1 MILATRVA
9 EPVRALSRPART
21 LGAAPALLRGMPMPN
36 DLIVL
41 AIGGNSLIRDEQHR
55 TVQDQWVL
63 ARETCHHI
71 AQIVEAGHRVVVTHG
86 NGPQVGFIVRRS
98 ELARHELH
106 EVPLD
111 SCDADTQGAIG
122 YMIQQSLE
130 NEFTRRGTARGWPS
144 RSSRRWRWRPHDP
157 AFTHPVQAH
166 RVVHGRSHRARA
178 RAAQERW
185 TIAEDA
191 GRGWRRV
198 VPSPDPVRIVEL
210 EAIRT
215 LVDAGFVVT
224 AVGGGG
230 IPVVRDERGE
240 LHGVEA
246 VIDKDLASA
255 LLATALG
262 ADQFVISTGVDR
274 VYLDYRN
281 ADAARR
287 SIASRVDE
295 AAALPRRGPV
305 RRRAAWRRRSA
316 SLIRYLE
323 AGGTRASSPARHVGT
338 GCRRRAGH
346 LGSRPSPARL
356 EWCFDALRRARPSLA
371 RARAGVHR

>member
-1 MILATRVA
+1 
-9 EPVRALSRPART
+9 
-21 LGAAPALLRGMPMPN
+21 MPG

-41 AIGGNSLIRDEQHR
+41 AIGGNSLIRDEAHR

-71 AQIVEAGHRVVVTHG
+71 AQLVEAGHQVVVTHG

-130 NEFTRRGTARGWPS
+130 NEFQRRGMNRMAVAVVTQVEVARD
-144 RSSRRWRWRPHDP
+144 DP
-157 AFTHPVQAH
+157 AFLRPSKPIGSFLDEATAKV
-166 RVVHGRSHRARA
+166 
-178 RAAQERW
+178 RAAQEGW
-185 TIAEDA
+185 AIAEDA

-198 VPSPDPVRIVEL
+198 VPSPAPVRIVEL

-215 LVDAGFVVT
+215 LVRAGFVVT

-230 IPVVRDERGE
+230 IPVIRDEHGS

-246 VIDKDLASA
+246 VIDKDHASA
-255 LLATALG
+255 LLATALK
-262 ADQFVISTGVDR
+262 ADQFVISTAVDR
-274 VYLDYRN
+274 VYLDFRSP
-281 ADAARR
+281 APRPIARMTVAQAR
-287 SIASRVDE
+287 QFLDDGQFGEGSMAPKIR
-295 AAALPRRGPV
+295 AL
-305 RRRAAWRRRSA
+305 
-316 SLIRYLE
+316 IQYLE
-323 AGGTRASSPARHVGT
+323 TGGPRAVITNPNNLEGAVAGTAGT
-338 GCRRRAGH
+338 
-346 LGSRPSPARL
+346 
-356 EWCFDALRRARPSLA
+356 ALVP
-371 RARAGVHR
+371 

>member
-1 MILATRVA
+1 MA
-9 EPVRALSRPART
+9 
-21 LGAAPALLRGMPMPN
+21 

-71 AQIVEAGHRVVVTHG
+71 AEIIQAGHQVVVTHG
-86 NGPQVGFIVRRS
+86 NGPQVGFIIRRS

-130 NEFTRRGTARGWPS
+130 NEFLRRGLSKSAVALVTQVEVDADS
-144 RSSRRWRWRPHDP
+144 P
-157 AFTHPVQAH
+157 AFRDPSKPIGSFMDEAT
-166 RVVHGRSHRARA
+166 ARA

-185 TIAEDA
+185 TIREDA
-191 GRGWRRV
+191 SRGWRRV
-198 VPSPDPVRIVEL
+198 VPSPVPRAIVEI

-215 LVDAGFVVT
+215 LVRAGFVVT

-230 IPVVRDERGE
+230 IPVVRDAEGI

-246 VIDKDLASA
+246 VIDKDYASS

-262 ADQFVISTGVDR
+262 ADQFIISTAVERVCLNYRQPDERPLDR
-274 VYLDYRN
+274 LTAN
-281 ADAARR
+281 EARR
-287 SIASRVDE
+287 HLADGQFGEGSMAPKI
-295 AAALPRRGPV
+295 
-305 RRRAAWRRRSA
+305 RAVLS
-316 SLIRYLE
+316 YLE
-323 AGGTRASSPARHVGT
+323 QGGPRAVITSPEKLELAVEGLAGTVIVR
-338 GCRRRAGH
+338 
-346 LGSRPSPARL
+346 
-356 EWCFDALRRARPSLA
+356 
-371 RARAGVHR
+371 